1 MEEHV
6 AQQVGWH
13 VLDGVEEG
21 GPLLGIEGRS
31 QEVDIHGVAAM
42 AGCGR
47 RLLCDFGQPGC
58 CRGELDAAIRLDLA
72 VRGEGL
78 RGAMQGT
85 PGGGGDRGLAEYL
98 VWAFLPVAGR
108 CVAEECL
115 EVCDFFGRPRVAARA
130 EVMKHVIDGA
140 GLGYDVAGC

>member
-1 MEEHV
+1 M
-6 AQQVGWH
+6 
-13 VLDGVEEG
+13 LDGVEER
-21 GPLLGIEGRS
+21 GPLLGIVGRS
-31 QEVDIHGVAAM
+31 QEVDIHGLATM
-42 AGCGR
+42 AGRGR
-47 RLLCDFGQPGC
+47 RLLSDFCQPGR
-58 CRGELDAAIRLDLA
+58 CRGELDTAIRLDPA

-115 EVCDFFGRPRVAARA
+115 EVCDVLGRPRVAARA
-130 EVMKHVIDGA
+130 EVMQHVIDGA
-140 GLGYDVAGC
+140 ELGYDVAGC